1 MSIQPGVPLAAA
13 ILFEADQPGADTPQ
27 IPGPDPGPDPALP
40 ELPPFPPPSI
50 PPLPLFKPCNLG
62 FKDGCYAVT
71 FHPTG
76 ALRPLVG
83 TLRIDRG
90 APEAGPDG
98 VIVSGDLY
106 QGAPPWVVVNPGTT
120 RAPDTG
126 QEAATGSV
134 AATVSRADLPFELL
148 PLRRIPIYPRHR
160 YHSYL
165 SGTRL
170 VVPVFTIGHRPCQVT
185 IDADQFNYTQPPAGR
200 SKGPSRHR
208 RVAACASS

>member
-83 TLRIDRG
+83 TLRIDRVFS
-90 APEAGPDG
+90 EAGPGRCDRERRP
-98 VIVSGDLY
+98 L
-106 QGAPPWVVVNPGTT
+106 PRRTT
-120 RAPDTG
+120 VG
-126 QEAATGSV
+126 
-134 AATVSRADLPFELL
+134 
-148 PLRRIPIYPRHR
+148 RRQPRYDARTRHR
-160 YHSYL
+160 PRGSD
-165 SGTRL
+165 RL
-170 VVPVFTIGHRPCQVT
+170 
-185 IDADQFNYTQPPAGR
+185 GR
-200 SKGPSRHR
+200 GNGES
-208 RVAACASS
+208 C